1 MINNLIQFSNEKFY
15 SFLILFLLIF
25 IYILYIL
32 FYKKRTTRQMC
43 YENLDILKYVSSIL
57 IILFHINIYMKVVYK
72 IDFII
77 TDVITRLAVPF
88 FFTIAG
94 FLIAQNENKGPNY
107 IKNYLIELFKT
118 YLFWSILYL
127 PFGLRYII
135 NLHIAWYLYPIA
147 ILLGILYIGIYYHLW
162 YFPALF
168 FSICILSFWKKRWS
182 ISLLTFIS
190 FLLLIIGSSES
201 YFGYFNDFWQNIF
214 QTYYFSIFYTTRNF
228 LFFGLFYVTLGYM
241 MQKKQLV
248 WKNQYNYLLIITLL
262 FFTLD
267 CMIAQT
273 TPGIDRNILISAPFF
288 VFFLFLRV
296 LYSPQLLPFIDKRKL
311 RRLSKYYF
319 FVHPFVLE
327 LLFYFKAS
335 YSIPLIFFLS
345 LTMTHILTL
354 VCLYIKK
361 HYPSLPM

>member
-1 MINNLIQFSNEKFY
+1 MLS
-15 SFLILFLLIF
+15 
-25 IYILYIL
+25 
-32 FYKKRTTRQMC
+32 
-43 YENLDILKYVSSIL
+43 
-57 IILFHINIYMKVVYK
+57 
-72 IDFII
+72 
-77 TDVITRLAVPF
+77 
-88 FFTIAG
+88 
-94 FLIAQNENKGPNY
+94 
-107 IKNYLIELFKT
+107 
-118 YLFWSILYL
+118 
-127 PFGLRYII
+127 LRYII

-262 FFTLD
+262 FFYLRLYD
-267 CMIAQT
+267 CANNSWN
-273 TPGIDRNILISAPFF
+273 R
-288 VFFLFLRV
+288 
-296 LYSPQLLPFIDKRKL
+296 
-311 RRLSKYYF
+311 SKYF
-319 FVHPFVLE
+319 N
-327 LLFYFKAS
+327 
-335 YSIPLIFFLS
+335 
-345 LTMTHILTL
+345 
-354 VCLYIKK
+354 
-361 HYPSLPM
+361 

>member
-1 MINNLIQFSNEKFY
+1 MALPVGFY
-15 SFLILFLLIF
+15 GSLQWIGWLSLLDEVA
-25 IYILYIL
+25 LNHWNTH
-32 FYKKRTTRQMC
+32 KKRTTRQMC

-72 IDFII
+72 IDFIII

-214 QTYYFSIFYTTRNF
+214 QTYYFSIFYITRNF
-228 LFFGLFYVTLGYM
+228 LFFGLFM
-241 MQKKQLV
+241 
-248 WKNQYNYLLIITLL
+248 
-262 FFTLD
+262 
-267 CMIAQT
+267 
-273 TPGIDRNILISAPFF
+273 
-288 VFFLFLRV
+288 
-296 LYSPQLLPFIDKRKL
+296 
-311 RRLSKYYF
+311 
-319 FVHPFVLE
+319 
-327 LLFYFKAS
+327 
-335 YSIPLIFFLS
+335 
-345 LTMTHILTL
+345 
-354 VCLYIKK
+354 
-361 HYPSLPM
+361 

>member
-43 YENLDILKYVSSIL
+43 YENLDILKYISSIL

-214 QTYYFSIFYTTRNF
+214 QTYYFSIFLHNKKFSF
-228 LFFGLFYVTLGYM
+228 LR
-241 MQKKQLV
+241 
-248 WKNQYNYLLIITLL
+248 TLL
-262 FFTLD
+262 CD
-267 CMIAQT
+267 PRIHDAKET
-273 TPGIDRNILISAPFF
+273 TCLEKSIQLFVNYYTF
-288 VFFLFLRV
+288 VFYLR
-296 LYSPQLLPFIDKRKL
+296 LYDCANNSWNR
-311 RRLSKYYF
+311 SKYF
-319 FVHPFVLE
+319 N
-327 LLFYFKAS
+327 
-335 YSIPLIFFLS
+335 
-345 LTMTHILTL
+345 
-354 VCLYIKK
+354 
-361 HYPSLPM
+361 

>member
-88 FFTIAG
+88 FYTIAG

-168 FSICILSFWKKRWS
+168 FSICILSFWKKR
-182 ISLLTFIS
+182 
-190 FLLLIIGSSES
+190 
-201 YFGYFNDFWQNIF
+201 
-214 QTYYFSIFYTTRNF
+214 
-228 LFFGLFYVTLGYM
+228 
-241 MQKKQLV
+241 
-248 WKNQYNYLLIITLL
+248 
-262 FFTLD
+262 
-267 CMIAQT
+267 
-273 TPGIDRNILISAPFF
+273 
-288 VFFLFLRV
+288 
-296 LYSPQLLPFIDKRKL
+296 
-311 RRLSKYYF
+311 
-319 FVHPFVLE
+319 
-327 LLFYFKAS
+327 
-335 YSIPLIFFLS
+335 
-345 LTMTHILTL
+345 
-354 VCLYIKK
+354 
-361 HYPSLPM
+361 

>member
-1 MINNLIQFSNEKFY
+1 MAKHFSNLLFFYFLHNKKF
-15 SFLILFLLIF
+15 SFL
-25 IYILYIL
+25 
-32 FYKKRTTRQMC
+32 RT
-43 YENLDILKYVSSIL
+43 L
-57 IILFHINIYMKVVYK
+57 
-72 IDFII
+72 
-77 TDVITRLAVPF
+77 
-88 FFTIAG
+88 
-94 FLIAQNENKGPNY
+94 
-107 IKNYLIELFKT
+107 
-118 YLFWSILYL
+118 
-127 PFGLRYII
+127 
-135 NLHIAWYLYPIA
+135 
-147 ILLGILYIGIYYHLW
+147 
-162 YFPALF
+162 
-168 FSICILSFWKKRWS
+168 
-182 ISLLTFIS
+182 
-190 FLLLIIGSSES
+190 
-201 YFGYFNDFWQNIF
+201 
-214 QTYYFSIFYTTRNF
+214 
-228 LFFGLFYVTLGYM
+228 YVTLGYM

-273 TPGIDRNILISAPFF
+273 TPGIDRNILISATFF

-311 RRLSKYYF
+311 RRLSKYY